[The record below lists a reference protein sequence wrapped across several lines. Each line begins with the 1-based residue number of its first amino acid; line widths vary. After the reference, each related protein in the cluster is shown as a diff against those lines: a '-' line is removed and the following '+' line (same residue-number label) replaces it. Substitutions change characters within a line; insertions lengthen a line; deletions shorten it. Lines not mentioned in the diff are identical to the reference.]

1 MNAPASFPF
10 ARAAAALAAYERNA
24 RDVVRW
30 AHRSWLAAALGR
42 DDVLLDALDAAL
54 PDAGRAHVE
63 ACSRALLN
71 MAGVAAPPLTA
82 FIAAG
87 VAMFDAL
94 PIELG
99 LRALRMRALIFRGA
113 DVRRLI
119 DKTSRIRIAQWAGVS
134 LDRLVRDIAGPPD
147 VARLTRLGKMCPL
160 DEVDADTLAQ
170 EGYALV
176 VRDQR
181 DAHGLLAP
189 CPLLRLALPREMDLP
204 PWFDSSTR
212 TLDTQGTRTLVAHL
226 PEWIP
231 EWGWLFG

>member
-54 PDAGRAHVE
+54 PDAERAHVE

-119 DKTSRIRIAQWAGVS
+119 D
-134 LDRLVRDIAGPPD
+134 
-147 VARLTRLGKMCPL
+147 
-160 DEVDADTLAQ
+160 
-170 EGYALV
+170 
-176 VRDQR
+176 QR